1 MECLSSP
8 AIYYTGSGHSN
19 YALKS
24 ISRGD
29 NPTTSHNI
37 TVFVCCSMNSTDWM
51 YRFRLIFDA
60 TSLLVVASSIDNWR
74 QRGKKQSKT
83 GKRRT
88 HRGKSKERAKK
99 YMKNRRVII
108 VEKLRML
115 ASGQSLVTRSEGL

>member
-1 MECLSSP
+1 
-8 AIYYTGSGHSN
+8 
-19 YALKS
+19 
-24 ISRGD
+24 
-29 NPTTSHNI
+29 
-37 TVFVCCSMNSTDWM
+37 M
-51 YRFRLIFDA
+51 YQFWLIFDA

-83 GKRRT
+83 GKRRK
-88 HRGKSKERAKK
+88 HREKSKERAKK